1 MPVLAPLFEV
11 LLQENRASSITDKRS
26 GGRQKNIAR
35 AILDFHLKAEKSGI
49 TGHGRTVSSPVVI
62 WSMVRKSQ

>member
-1 MPVLAPLFEV
+1 MPVLPPLFEA
-11 LLQENRASSITDKRS
+11 LLQKDRASSITDKRS

-35 AILDFHLKAEKSGI
+35 AILDFYLKAEKSGI